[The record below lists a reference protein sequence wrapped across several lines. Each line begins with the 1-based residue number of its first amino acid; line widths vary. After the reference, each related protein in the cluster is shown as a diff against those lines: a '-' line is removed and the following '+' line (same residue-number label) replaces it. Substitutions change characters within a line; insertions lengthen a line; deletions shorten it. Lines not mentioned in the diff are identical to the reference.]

1 MVEPL
6 QTGDIVERYRV
17 ESVLGRGGVAVVY
30 RVRHTSLGTLHALKV
45 LEMDHPSLRDRLLQE
60 GRLQATLRH
69 PNLLPVSDVLDV
81 RGAPGLLMPF
91 VGGGTLASLL
101 GGQPMSIED
110 AEPLFRSIL
119 AGVDYA
125 HEQGMVHRDL
135 KPENILLDSEG
146 LPLVADF
153 GIARCLHGEEN
164 GRQGQTRAGV
174 AMGTPAYMPPEQ
186 VRDARRADHRA
197 DIYALGVILYEMLS
211 GRTPFEGEDPIEILS
226 QVEAGDYLPLSLPDE
241 GSPSGFER
249 VIAACLAPRPANR
262 PQSCAEVL
270 ALLDTETA
278 LPERVDTGNTW
289 VGDTDD
295 PDEGIPTKDTEQPS
309 QVRHVSVQVLV
320 TDPSGVGAV
329 VELLVEAWPGDGSVE
344 APPAV
349 ERDTKLAAQ
358 LAVAVGLGTQAR
370 HWNLRWGSRDPG
382 LRLHGSSVGL
392 GLAIAA
398 AALGRGKPVPSDMA
412 FTGGMDLDGRVAR
425 VGGVPAKVAAAQEA
439 GLKRVFV
446 PQAEAVQV
454 SEGLLITPVS
464 SLSETLENVGLATP
478 RWKARWRYVSL
489 LLPVLLALTDLGTHL
504 DPLLQYPLV
513 RWTDGVL
520 PVESTVVVAIEP
532 HTDLRELRSNH
543 PAVLRGLA
551 KAGATAIYWDVAM
564 SAQSPDDLAIAEA
577 VNELKAAGVSVVM
590 PIRFQD
596 GVGQPPGTP
605 ALASAVRPGL
615 VELQRDLTLGWV
627 RRAPLRRRPLDSP
640 TVYHAAV
647 EALRAHLRAVE
658 PPRVEDGE
666 LIVGGTRNSIWAE
679 QLYLHPVSEVP
690 RVAYDKP
697 DSWTKVRGKVAV
709 VGIYG
714 GVQDLL
720 RTPNGSRYGVEIS
733 AGLVETLV
741 QQASLKVASPEQNAL
756 LALLTALGTAG
767 LGGVLRRRSR
777 WVALVVPS
785 AALGLAAV
793 LASSGILLG
802 LLPIVVAGA
811 VGMYLAKM
819 KK

>member
-1 MVEPL
+1 
-6 QTGDIVERYRV
+6 
-17 ESVLGRGGVAVVY
+17 
-30 RVRHTSLGTLHALKV
+30 
-45 LEMDHPSLRDRLLQE
+45 
-60 GRLQATLRH
+60 
-69 PNLLPVSDVLDV
+69 
-81 RGAPGLLMPF
+81 MPF
-91 VGGGTLASLL
+91 VGGGTLADLL

-119 AGVDYA
+119 AGVSYA

-135 KPENILLDSEG
+135 KPENILLDSDG
-146 LPLVADF
+146 HALVADF
-153 GIARCLHGEEN
+153 GIARCLHGDET

-211 GRTPFEGEDPIEILS
+211 GRTPFEGDDPVAIVS
-226 QVEAGDYLPLSLPDE
+226 KVEAGDYRPLMLPAE
-241 GSPSGFER
+241 SPPAGFHR
-249 VIAACLAPRPANR
+249 VITACLSPQPANR
-262 PQSCAEVL
+262 PQSCAEML
-270 ALLDTETA
+270 ALLDAEA
-278 LPERVDTGNTW
+278 PLPKRAQTGETW
-289 VGDTDD
+289 VGDDAPEDSVRTEETD
-295 PDEGIPTKDTEQPS
+295 QPS
-309 QVRHVSVQVLV
+309 QVRQVSVQVLV
-320 TDPSGVGAV
+320 TDPSGMGSVI
-329 VELLVEAWPGDGSVE
+329 ELLVEAWPGDGTVE
-344 APPAV
+344 APPGV
-349 ERDTKLAAQ
+349 ERDTRLAAQ

-370 HWNLRWGSRDPG
+370 HWNLRWGSRDPA
-382 LRLHGSSVGL
+382 LRLYGSSVGL

-398 AALGRGKPVPSDMA
+398 AALGRGKPVPTDMA
-412 FTGGMDLDGRVAR
+412 LTGGMDLDGKVAQ
-425 VGGVPAKVAAAQEA
+425 VGGVPAKVAAAREA
-439 GLKRVFV
+439 GLKRVLV
-446 PQAEAVQV
+446 PKGEAPQAV
-454 SEGLLITPVS
+454 EGLLITPVS
-464 SLSETLENVGLATP
+464 NLGEALEQVGLATP
-478 RWKARWRYVSL
+478 RWKARWRYAAL
-489 LLPVLLALTDLGTHL
+489 LLPVLLALTDLGAHL

-532 HTDLRELRSNH
+532 HADLRELRSNH

-551 KAGATAIYWDVAM
+551 EAGATAIYWDVAM

-590 PIRFQD
+590 PVRFQE
-596 GVGQPPGTP
+596 GVRQPPGTP
-605 ALASAVRPGL
+605 ALATAVRPGL

-647 EALRAHLRAVE
+647 EALRAHLHAVD

-666 LIVGGTRNSIWAE
+666 LIVGGTRNAIWAE
-679 QLYLHPVSEVP
+679 QLYLHPVAAVP
-690 RVAYDKP
+690 RVAYEKP
-697 DSWTKVRGKVAV
+697 ESWPQVRGKVAV

-720 RTPNGSRYGVEIS
+720 RTPDGSRYGVEIS

-756 LALLTALGTAG
+756 LAFLTALGTAG

-785 AALGLAAV
+785 AALGLTAV

-802 LLPIVVAGA
+802 LLPIVVAGV